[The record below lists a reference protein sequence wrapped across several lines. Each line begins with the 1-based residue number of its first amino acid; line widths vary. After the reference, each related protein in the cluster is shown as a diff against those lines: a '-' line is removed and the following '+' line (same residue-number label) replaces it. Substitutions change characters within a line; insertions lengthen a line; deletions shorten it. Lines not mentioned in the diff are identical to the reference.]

1 MKPGICQQQSREA
14 SFHMVMHVA
23 LNHRTTYRY
32 DRLVGLAPQLV
43 RLRPA
48 PHCRTHI
55 VSYSLKIEPEHH
67 FLNWQ
72 QDPFGNYLAR
82 LVFPDRT
89 RAMTVEV
96 DLVAE
101 MAALNP
107 FDFFVEPSAE
117 TFPFLML
124 SEDQQGIPTPPADEL
139 DPYLDAA
146 ALCFARYGTRRT
158 SVQDVAA
165 ELGVNRATV
174 YRQVGTI
181 DHQIRLLI
189 ARDLHRLLAELPA
202 SLAGKS
208 GPRAVVE
215 LMAAI
220 IRYASDHPV
229 LAKVLRDEPA
239 GAAGL
244 PR

>member
-1 MKPGICQQQSREA
+1 MGSPCDDSTNLSHCDTLAGVQS
-14 SFHMVMHVA
+14 S
-23 LNHRTTYRY
+23 
-32 DRLVGLAPQLV
+32 
-43 RLRPA
+43 
-48 PHCRTHI
+48 
-55 VSYSLKIEPEHH
+55 
-67 FLNWQ
+67 
-72 QDPFGNYLAR
+72 
-82 LVFPDRT
+82 
-89 RAMTVEV
+89 
-96 DLVAE
+96 
-101 MAALNP
+101 
-107 FDFFVEPSAE
+107 SAE

-229 LAKVLRDEPA
+229 LAKVLRDEPEVIGPFLA
-239 GAAGL
+239 SDL
-244 PR
+244 PEVIARITSAIAPLLGVAMASSQIAPRGPDLLAESLVRLGITLILAPPPGELDTFLAEILVPTLKPPD